1 MEVETKEIA
10 VVKGQASKALNAA
23 EALMITTQEEMV
35 TATDHLSKM
44 KQVAKM
50 IKERKEAITKPLN
63 EALKSARDLFQPI
76 EANLAEAERIVK
88 GKMLSYQRDE
98 DERISK
104 DKNKVIDKVESG
116 KMSVEKGIAKIEQIG
131 TVQTSVQGKV
141 GAIAFRNVK
150 KYRVVDESKLP
161 REFLMPNMSAI
172 TEALKAGK
180 VVPGAEMYE
189 EKVVASSSQLDAD
202 SPLLRQR

>member
-1 MEVETKEIA
+1 M
-10 VVKGQASKALNAA
+10 VKGQASKALNAA